1 MKAFFLWIMNLW
13 KREPDL
19 VAFLKG
25 KSQDFKDLEAAV
37 IDAIAMA
44 NGAPL
49 NLAAL
54 YDDLL
59 LARRLFAERQDFVDA
74 FKHFVKG

>member
-1 MKAFFLWIMNLW
+1 MKAFFAWLMNLW

-25 KSQDFKDLEAAV
+25 KSQDFKDLESAVVDAA
-37 IDAIAMA
+37 AMA

-49 NLAAL
+49 NLASL
-54 YDDLL
+54 YDDLV
-59 LARRLFAERQDFVDA
+59 LARRLFAERQDFVNA
-74 FKHFVKG
+74 FSHFIKG

>member
-1 MKAFFLWIMNLW
+1 MKAFFMWLVSLW

-37 IDAIAMA
+37 VDAIAMA

-49 NLAAL
+49 NLVSL
-54 YDDLL
+54 YDDLP
-59 LARRLFAERQDFVDA
+59 LAKRLFAERQDFVDA